1 MLLIPLKYLRNLL
14 QGHEELV
21 RQSLVIL
28 LIVLFYGTS
37 VVFDQRGSEVFIEV
51 I

>member
-1 MLLIPLKYLRNLL
+1 MLLISLKYLRYLL
-14 QGHEELV
+14 EGHVKLA

-37 VVFDQRGSEVFIEV
+37 VVFDQPGSEVFIEV

>member
-21 RQSLVIL
+21 RQSLTQL
-28 LIVLFYGTS
+28 FIVLLYGTG
-37 VVFDQRGSEVFIEV
+37 VVLDQPGSEVFIEV